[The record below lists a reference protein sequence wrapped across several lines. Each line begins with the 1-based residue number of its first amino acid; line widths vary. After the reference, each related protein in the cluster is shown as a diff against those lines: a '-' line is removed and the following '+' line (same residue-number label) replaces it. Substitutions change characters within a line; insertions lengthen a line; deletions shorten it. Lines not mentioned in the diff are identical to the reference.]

1 MIDECK
7 SVTDTDP
14 CENSAKL
21 TDCMIKAGLKR
32 GVDPKKG
39 IKESIASA

>member
-39 IKESIASA
+39 IKESFVSA